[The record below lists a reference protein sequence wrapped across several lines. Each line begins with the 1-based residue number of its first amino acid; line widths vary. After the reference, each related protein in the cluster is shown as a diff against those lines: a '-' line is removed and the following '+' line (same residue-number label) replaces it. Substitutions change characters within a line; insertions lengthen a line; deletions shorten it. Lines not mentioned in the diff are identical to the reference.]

1 MKLQELTEANRDF
14 TPSVQEYKQSKEF
27 EELLKYFDYVSTK
40 LQEKNG
46 NLYFTSKPEIMKRS
60 KDYKIAYSGEVSTKN
75 SDASIWGNIKNL
87 PPIGVNL
94 ESERVDNWKKR
105 SKDLLEHFFQW
116 ARKREKSKTDV
127 SNRNLETMVPLLLPE
142 HFNSD
147 AFSCADNNLKDLIGG
162 PISGMKY
169 YYATNNEL
177 ISPLKGAPE
186 KLQVFHVS
194 KNKLTTFEGMPNDI
208 ITLAITSN
216 PIIQISGISKHI
228 KILENLHIDF
238 IDNVGYLE
246 LFKFKDF
253 KKIDFGHD
261 NHIINLKSVETIL
274 NKHFKSPE
282 HDMLE
287 CQEEFITNGLKQFA
301 KL

>member
-1 MKLQELTEANRDF
+1 MKLQELTEASRDF

-27 EELLKYFDYVSTK
+27 EDVLQYFDYVSTK
-40 LQEKNG
+40 IQEKNG
-46 NLYFTSKPEIMKRS
+46 NLYFVSKPEIMKRS

-75 SDASIWGNIKNL
+75 SDGSIWGNIKNL

-116 ARKREKSKTDV
+116 ARKREKSKTEI

-142 HFNSD
+142 HFKSE
-147 AFSCADNNLKDLIGG
+147 AFSCVDNKLKDLIGG

-186 KLQVFHVS
+186 KVEVFHVS
-194 KNKLTTFEGMPNDI
+194 KNKLTTFEGMPI
-208 ITLAITSN
+208 EMAALSIGAN

-228 KILENLHIDF
+228 KILGNLYIDF
-238 IDNVGYLE
+238 IDNVGYLD
-246 LFKFKDF
+246 LFKIKDF
-253 KKIDFGHD
+253 SYINFGRNNMD
-261 NHIINLKSVETIL
+261 NTTKQVFEIL
-274 NKHFKSPE
+274 NKHLKSE
-282 HDMLE
+282 DKDILE
-287 CQEEFITNGLKQFA
+287 CQEELITNGLRRFA
-301 KL
+301 KI